1 MSQSLFDFP
10 LYIIVVIIAVGVV
23 VLQIACQHKI
33 LSPFLIEVEA
43 CINSIKKETW
53 KGHAHDNVLLC
64 IISLCPTSKMIKYM
78 IQFVDRGMLYGISLC
93 MRHLMQWENLKR
105 PYKMISWRKIM
116 ILKYII
122 ILNTNSYIIN
132 ISICHNSW

>member
-1 MSQSLFDFP
+1 MNTSFFDFP

-64 IISLCPTSKMIKYM
+64 VISLCPTRKVYDKIYDSICW
-78 IQFVDRGMLYGISLC
+78 QGNAFNGISLC

-116 ILKYII
+116 ILKYIVV
-122 ILNTNSYIIN
+122 LNTDSYIIN
-132 ISICHNSW
+132 S

>member
-43 CINSIKKETW
+43 CINSYKKRKRE
-53 KGHAHDNVLLC
+53 KDMHMIMSCCVLFHYALQEKC
-64 IISLCPTSKMIKYM
+64 MIKYM
-78 IQFVDRGMLYGISLC
+78 IQFVDSGMLYGISLC
-93 MRHLMQWENLKR
+93 MRHLMQ
-105 PYKMISWRKIM
+105 
-116 ILKYII
+116 
-122 ILNTNSYIIN
+122 
-132 ISICHNSW
+132 